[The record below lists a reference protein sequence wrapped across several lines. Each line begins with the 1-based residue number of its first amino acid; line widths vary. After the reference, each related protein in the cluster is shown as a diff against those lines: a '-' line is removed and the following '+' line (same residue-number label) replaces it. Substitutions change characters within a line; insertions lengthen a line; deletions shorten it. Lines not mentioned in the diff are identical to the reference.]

1 MGMARQFEVKLR
13 GRALAVCVR
22 PIDNAWELWVYENG
36 RELILGDV
44 VSIDD
49 VTLQR
54 RDGAEDPVAD
64 VVQSIRRRLESGE
77 LMLPEKRDERG
88 LAAGMTHRS

>member
-1 MGMARQFEVKLR
+1 
-13 GRALAVCVR
+13 
-22 PIDNAWELWVYENG
+22 LWVCENG
-36 RELILGDV
+36 RELVLGDV

-54 RDGAEDPVAD
+54 RGGTADPVAD

-77 LMLPEKRDERG
+77 LLLPGKRDESG
-88 LAAGMTHRS
+88 LAAG

>member
-1 MGMARQFEVKLR
+1 MARQFELKLR
-13 GRALAVCVR
+13 GRALAVRVR
-22 PIDNAWELWVYENG
+22 PIDNAWELWVCENG
-36 RELILGDV
+36 RELVLGDV

-54 RDGAEDPVAD
+54 RRGAADPVAD

-77 LMLPEKRDERG
+77 LFLPEKRDEPG
-88 LAAGMTHRS
+88 AMAG